1 MSEEARLLDY
11 LKRAT
16 VDLREARRQVGELEA
31 RGSEPIAIVGM
42 ACRFPGGITSPD
54 ELWRL
59 VAEGGDAVTPFPVDR
74 GWDLVGLYDA
84 EPGKP
89 GRSYARDGGFLHDAA
104 DFDPAFFGISP
115 REALGMDPQQRLLL
129 ETTWETCESAGIDP
143 RSLLG
148 SATGVYAGVMY
159 HDYAGSSAGS
169 LVSGRVAY
177 TLGLEGPA
185 LSIDTACSSSL
196 VAVHEACQALR
207 AGEVTLALAGGVT
220 VMSTPEM
227 LIYFSEQRGLAPDGR
242 CKAFAG
248 AADGT
253 GWGEGVGLLLLE
265 RLSDAQR
272 NGRTIFGV
280 VRGSAVNQDGAS
292 NGMTAP
298 NGPAQRRVIRAALAG
313 ARLTADQVDVV
324 EAHGTGTTL
333 GDPIEAQ
340 ALLATYGQGRPAER
354 PLWLGSIKSNLGH
367 TQAAAGVA
375 GIIKMVQ
382 AMRHGV
388 VPKTLHVDE
397 PTPVVDWSAGNVRLA
412 TETASWPATDRPRR
426 AAVSSFGLSGTN
438 AHVIVEQAPAS
449 TIEDPVFGTPT
460 ALLPI
465 AISAQTPDA
474 LDAQTARLASAPG
487 EPLDVAYS
495 SFTTRAALD
504 HRRVLLGGEQITGA
518 VTGGKLAVLFTGQ
531 GSQRLGM
538 GRDLYERFP
547 VFAEAFDA
555 AGAAVKEF
563 AWGFDAAELART
575 VNTQPAIFAFEVAL
589 YRLLESWGVRPDY
602 LAGHSIGE
610 IAAAHV
616 AGVLSLEDA
625 GTLVAARGRLMQA
638 LPAGGVMVA
647 VAAPESAVLPLLID
661 GVDIAAVNGPASVV
675 LSGVSGAVDA
685 VVAALGVKATRLNTS
700 HAFHS
705 HLMEPMLAEFGAI
718 ARGLTYH
725 HPAIGVVATGDV
737 TDPDYWVGHV
747 RNAVRYYDVVTDL
760 LGRGVTTFLECGP
773 DATLTGLGRQ
783 ITGDAAFIGLQHRTR
798 PEENELLTGLATAW
812 TRGVGIDWTPLL
824 AGGRKIA
831 LPTYAFQRQRYWIDA
846 PSAAA
851 DPGAMGLTRPEHP
864 LLGAVVSVPGTG
876 TTVLTGRLGTGDH
889 PWLADHGVHGT
900 TVLPGTAYVE
910 LALHAAAGTDSPRL
924 AELIQEAPLPISS
937 HGGTT
942 IRVVVGPEDGGQRS
956 VAIYSQQTDASG
968 EEAPWIRN
976 AHGTLAPAG
985 AAPPAVLSV
994 WPAPGAQ
1001 PRDLTGLAERLAAA
1015 GHDYGPAFQGLRAV
1029 WQRDDVKYA
1038 EVVLPEEHR
1047 AEVGR
1052 FGVHPALLDA
1062 AMHADGLDDDPSA
1075 PAMMPFAWTDVTL
1088 HAPAGPAVRVK
1099 LVRTSPES
1107 VSLVVADAA
1116 GAPVLTVGSL
1126 VSRPAPADLSA
1137 IAGQRPPVYRL
1148 DQVRIDTPPRP
1159 AAPFTRFDVP
1169 TTASAPGETGAT
1181 VLAAGETGA
1190 TVPAAGETG
1199 ATVLAAGETGATVP
1213 AAGETGATV
1222 LAAGETVS
1230 AAGAAR
1236 EIAVATL
1243 ERLRGWLA
1251 DPDATDRTLLVTTT
1265 GTLAEAPAAG
1275 LVRAAQAENPGRIVL
1290 VDTGA
1295 EPVPDALLGAA
1306 AGSGEPELV
1315 LRGGALTA
1323 PRLVTADPAGS
1334 PVALDPAGT
1343 VLITGGGGLGA
1354 LIARHLVTAYGVRHL
1369 VLASRR
1375 GVAAPGVAELAEELA
1390 GQGAAV
1396 TPYAV
1401 DLTDRA
1407 AVAAL
1412 IAAVPAAH
1420 PLTAVVHTA
1429 AVVDD
1434 GVLTGL
1440 TPDRLAAV
1448 LRPKAD
1454 AATHL
1459 HELTRD
1465 LPLTAFVLFSSASGL
1480 LDASGQGA
1488 YAAANAY
1495 LDRLARDRVAA
1506 GLPATSIAWGLWTGT
1521 GGLDDRLSGADVQ
1534 RMARSGVRPL
1544 TPEQGLA
1551 LFDVALAGADPVP
1564 VALNL
1569 DLPAL
1574 RRRGDVPPALRGL
1587 VPARPAPA
1595 AAGGDDLTGHLATLD
1610 PPQQESFLLDLVCG
1624 HAAAVLGHD
1633 DPRTVGAGKGFSDLG
1648 LDSLGALELR
1658 NRLAAATGL
1667 RLPATLMFDYPNP
1680 WLLARFLLA
1689 ELAPPAPVTVD
1700 DATARRLIDA
1710 IPVDALRRAGLLDAL
1725 LALAPA
1731 TPAVT
1736 VPAPRSDAAGI
1747 QDMAIDDLVAAAL
1760 AVGGP
1765 N

>member
-31 RGSEPIAIVGM
+31 RSCEPIAIVGM
-42 ACRFPGGITSPD
+42 ACRFPGGVSSP
-54 ELWRL
+54 EQLWRL
-59 VAEGGDAVTPFPVDR
+59 VADGGDAVTPFPVDR

-89 GRSYARDGGFLHDAA
+89 GKSYARDGGFLHDAA

-148 SATGVYAGVMY
+148 TATGVYAGVMY

-253 GWGEGVGLLLLE
+253 GWGEGAGLLLLE

-272 NGRTIFGV
+272 NGRTILGL

-298 NGPAQRRVIRAALAG
+298 NGPAQRRVIRAALAA

-340 ALLATYGQGRPAER
+340 ALLATYGQDRSV
-354 PLWLGSIKSNLGH
+354 PLLLGSVKSNLGH

-397 PTPVVDWSAGNVRLA
+397 PSPVVDWSAGRIELA
-412 TETASWPATDRPRR
+412 TETVDWPAADRPRR
-426 AAVSSFGLSGTN
+426 AAISSFGLSGTN
-438 AHVIVEQAPAS
+438 AHVIVEQAPPADAPA
-449 TIEDPVFGTPT
+449 ERAPHPGP
-460 ALLPI
+460 LPI
-465 AISAQTPDA
+465 AVSAHTPEA
-474 LDAQTARLASAPG
+474 LDAQTARLAAAPG
-487 EPLDVAYS
+487 DRLDVAFS
-495 SFTTRAALD
+495 SFTARAALE
-504 HRRVLLGGEQITGA
+504 HRRVLLGDDRITGA

-538 GRDLYERFP
+538 GRDLYQRFP
-547 VFAEAFDA
+547 VFAAAFDQ
-555 AGAAVKEF
+555 AGSKIKDL
-563 AWGFDAAELART
+563 AWGTDVDALART
-575 VNTQPAIFAFEVAL
+575 ATTQVAIFAFEVAL
-589 YRLLESWGVRPDY
+589 FRLLESWGVKPDY

-616 AGVLSLEDA
+616 AGVFSLDDA
-625 GTLVAARGRLMQA
+625 LKLVSARGRLMQA

-647 VAAPESAVLPLLID
+647 VAAPASAIELID
-661 GVDIAAVNGPASVV
+661 GVDIAAVNGPTSTV
-675 LSGVSGAVDA
+675 LSGISDRVDA
-685 VVAALGVKATRLNTS
+685 VVAKLGVKATRLNTS

-705 HLMEPMLAEFGAI
+705 HLMEPMLDEF
-718 ARGLTYH
+718 RQ
-725 HPAIGVVATGDV
+725 VVQEIDFAVPQIPVLVADGDV
-737 TDPDYWVGHV
+737 LDPGYWVGHV
-747 RNAVRYYDVVTDL
+747 RNTVRFHDVVTRL
-760 LGRGVTTFLECGP
+760 LDRGVDTFLEAGP

-783 ITGDAAFIGLQHRTR
+783 ISDDATFIALQHRTQ
-798 PEENELLTGLATAW
+798 PEELQLLTGLATAW
-812 TRGVGIDWTPLL
+812 TRGAGVDWAPLL
-824 AGGRKIA
+824 AGGRRID
-831 LPTYAFQRQRYWIDA
+831 LPTYAFQRQRYWQDA
-846 PSAAA
+846 PVTGA
-851 DPGAMGLTRPEHP
+851 DPAAMGLTGQDHP
-864 LLGAVVSVPGTG
+864 LLSAAVAVPGADL
-876 TTVLTGRLGTGDH
+876 TVLTGRLDPAGQ
-889 PWLADHGVHGT
+889 PWLADHGIGGT
-900 TVLPGTAYVE
+900 AILPGTAYLEMV
-910 LALHAAAGTDSPRL
+910 LHAAAVTDTPRL
-924 AELIQEAPLPISS
+924 AELIQEAPLPVAGP
-937 HGGTT
+937 GGAA
-942 IRVVVGPEDGGQRS
+942 IRVVVGPPEGGRRG
-956 VAIYSQQTDASG
+956 VAVFSRQADASG
-968 EEAPWIRN
+968 EELPWIRN
-976 AHGTLAPAG
+976 AHGTLAPAE
-985 AAPPAVLSV
+985 ATAPAVLSV
-994 WPAPGAQ
+994 WPAPGAT
-1001 PRDLTGLAERLAAA
+1001 PLNLTGLAERLAAA
-1015 GHDYGPAFQGLRAV
+1015 GHHYGPAFQGLRAA
-1029 WQRDDVKYA
+1029 WQRGEERFA
-1038 EVVLPEEHR
+1038 EVALPEEHR
-1047 AEVGR
+1047 ADAHR
-1052 FGVHPALLDA
+1052 YGVHPALLDA
-1062 AMHADGLDDDPSA
+1062 AMHVDGLDDAPDA
-1075 PAMMPFAWTDVTL
+1075 PAMMPFVWSDVTL
-1088 HAPAGPAVRVK
+1088 HGSAGPAVRVK
-1099 LVRTSPES
+1099 LVRTAADSI
-1107 VSLVVADAA
+1107 SLVVADAA

-1126 VSRPAPADLSA
+1126 VSRPAATGETHAPL
-1137 IAGQRPPVYRL
+1137 YR
-1148 DQVRIDTPPRP
+1148 VEATPITPP
-1159 AAPFTRFDVP
+1159 AAPVPFT
-1169 TTASAPGETGAT
+1169 
-1181 VLAAGETGA
+1181 AA
-1190 TVPAAGETG
+1190 AADTDP
-1199 ATVLAAGETGATVP
+1199 V
-1213 AAGETGATV
+1213 
-1222 LAAGETVS
+1222 
-1230 AAGAAR
+1230 R
-1236 EIAVATL
+1236 TL
-1243 ERLRGWLA
+1243 ELLQRWLA
-1251 DPDATDRTLLVTTT
+1251 DAGNSDRTLLVTTD
-1265 GTLAEAPAAG
+1265 GSRAQAPAAG

-1290 VDTGA
+1290 ADTGGRDVPA
-1295 EPVPDALLGAA
+1295 ELLGTAVA
-1306 AGSGEPELV
+1306 SGEPELTI
-1315 LRGGALTA
+1315 RGTTLTV
-1323 PRLVTADPAGS
+1323 PRLAPAPPSGTPVT
-1334 PVALDPAGT
+1334 LDPAGT

-1354 LIARHLVTAYGVRHL
+1354 LVARHLVTAYGVRHL

-1375 GVAAPGVAELAEELA
+1375 GVAAPGVAELVADLAER
-1390 GQGAAV
+1390 GADV

-1412 IAAVPAAH
+1412 IASVPAGR

-1429 AVVDD
+1429 AVLDD

-1448 LRPKAD
+1448 LRPKVD
-1454 AATHL
+1454 AAGHL

-1465 LPLTAFVLFSSASGL
+1465 LAAFVLFSSASGL
-1480 LDASGQGA
+1480 LDAAGQGA

-1495 LDRLARDRVAA
+1495 LDALARDRAAA

-1521 GGLDDRLSGADVQ
+1521 GGLDDKLTAADVR
-1534 RMARSGVRPL
+1534 RMSRSGVRPL
-1544 TPEQGLA
+1544 GPERGLA
-1551 LFDVALAGADPVP
+1551 LFDAALAGAEPVP
-1564 VALNL
+1564 VALDL

-1574 RRRGDVPPALRGL
+1574 RRAGTVPPALRGL
-1587 VPARPAPA
+1587 VPAPVTAPVA
-1595 AAGGDDLTGHLATLD
+1595 ARGDDLTGHLATLAAD
-1610 PPQQESFLLDLVCG
+1610 EQETVLLDLVCG

-1633 DPRTVGAGKGFSDLG
+1633 DPRGIGAGKGFTDLG

-1667 RLPATLMFDYPNP
+1667 RLPATLMFDYPSP

-1689 ELAPPAPVTVD
+1689 ELAPPVLPTVD
-1700 DATARRLIDA
+1700 DATAKRLIEA
-1710 IPVDALRRAGLLDAL
+1710 IPVGTLRSAGLLDAL
-1725 LALAPA
+1725 LALAPQDST
-1731 TPAVT
+1731 TPA
-1736 VPAPRSDAAGI
+1736 PDAGAI
-1747 QDMAIDDLVAAAL
+1747 SDMAIDDLVAAAL